1 MPATF
6 QDSLLR
12 PVPWLQSFGIDEGMI
27 DAEHR
32 RLVAL
37 YNEVCR
43 DAATCPGRARERL
56 IQEDAIGQVSLH
68 FATEESLLNHIGF
81 PETIVHRRQHDAIR
95 ALIAPLPALACE
107 MEFVRVLLH
116 CRTDMIE
123 HMIRHDLGFKSHLLY
138 RDGR

>member
-1 MPATF
+1 MQATI

-37 YNEVCR
+37 YNQVCR
-43 DAATCPGRARERL
+43 DAAICPGRARERL
-56 IQEDAIGQVSLH
+56 IQEDAAGQISLH
-68 FATEESLLNHIGF
+68 FATEESLLSHIDF

-95 ALIAPLPALACE
+95 AQLSPLSALADE
-107 MEFVRVLLH
+107 MEFIRALLQ